1 MPEPLTTDEARR
13 LLRLRHP
20 DTVCRYLKRG
30 WLRGRKIGR
39 RYLIDPASVQALLA
53 PV

>member
-1 MPEPLTTDEARR
+1 MITHLTAQEVCA
-13 LLRLRHP
+13 LLKLRHP
-20 DTVCRYLKRG
+20 STVCRYIKRG

-39 RYLIDPASVQALLA
+39 RYLIDPVSVQALLA